1 VANNVHLWRSENGER
16 WFLVPPD
23 AEPGAGDFP
32 IRSIDGEI
40 ARVSE
45 AWAACHEV
53 SEDEGRA
60 WARADLGLTLD
71 ELKHNIDEVLTD
83 RRRQLDAA
91 KHAPVSETTL
101 ITPDAV
107 PGLLAMLKKLPG
119 IIGDSLS
126 GDAARIGAAS
136 DTMAGLRQRLSEAGI
151 DLDKRFS
158 NFPDRLAGL
167 REDFA
172 NRSAAKGRPA
182 QDPPAGDG

>member
-1 VANNVHLWRSENGER
+1 MTSDLQLWQSENGER
-16 WFLVPPD
+16 WFLVPRD
-23 AEPGAGDFP
+23 AEPSEGDFL
-32 IRSIDGEI
+32 IRSISGES

-45 AWAACHEV
+45 GWAAWHEV
-53 SEDEGRA
+53 GEERGRA
-60 WARADLGLTLD
+60 WAKAELGLTLD

-107 PGLLAMLKKLPG
+107 PGLLVLLKELPG

-126 GDAARIGAAS
+126 GDAARLGAAS
-136 DTMAGLRQRLSEAGI
+136 GTMAGLRQRLSEAGI
-151 DLDKRFS
+151 DVDERFS

-172 NRSAAKGRPA
+172 NRSTAKGSPA
-182 QDPPAGDG
+182 QDIPVDDR